1 MPVWNLLFS
10 STLDLGLNG
19 LLASGFVQKAVP
31 AFIYKN
37 AHPCQENF
45 MRRFASDRFLGIVC
59 TGRDARERREA
70 QATIVLISFS
80 PARFFL
86 ILFVFICK
94 CPSICFFLFLG
105 GMGFAIMSI
114 LRIMTKFSP
123 SAKAQKVK

>member
-70 QATIVLISFS
+70 QATIVLISLS
-80 PARFFL
+80 PAPSLL

-94 CPSICFFLFLG
+94 CLRICFFLFLG
-105 GMGFAIMSI
+105 GMGFAIIFI
-114 LRIMTKFSP
+114 LLIMTKFSP
-123 SAKAQKVK
+123 ALRRKR